1 MIPEQP
7 ATLAVAPDVALE
19 SRLAVPPG
27 APAGVVICHPHP
39 LYGGD
44 MDNPVVVRV
53 QQVCADLGL
62 ATLRFNFRG
71 VGGSSGTHGGGGA
84 EQDDARAALDA
95 LSAATGARPLAIAG
109 YSFGAW
115 VAALVGYHDARVTA
129 LALIAPPLAM
139 YDFGGVEGK
148 RVPTLAVAGSA
159 DPYCPAGD
167 FQRFTERFAWV
178 TPAVIEGADHFFFGK
193 LYPLG
198 EAVGGWARGG
208 SLRERVRSASGGE
221 APLRVYPRGRRAGV
235 AFPAERMMRI
245 PSSTV
250 SPVAMTLSRSTT
262 TTSPR

>member
-1 MIPEQP
+1 MIPEAP

-19 SRLAVPPG
+19 GRLAVPAG

-53 QQVCADLGL
+53 QQVCAELGL

-71 VGGSSGTHGGGGA
+71 VGGSSGTHGGAVG

-95 LSAATGARPLAIAG
+95 LARATGTGPLAVAG

-115 VAALVGYHDARVTA
+115 VAALVGYRDARVAA
-129 LALIAPPLAM
+129 LALIAPPLAT
-139 YDFGGVEGK
+139 YDFGGVELT
-148 RVPTLAVAGSA
+148 RVPTLALAGTA

-167 FQRFTERFAWV
+167 FQRFAARFAWV

-198 EAVGGWARGG
+198 EAIGDWARGWIPTGARHRG
-208 SLRERVRSASGGE
+208 SK
-221 APLRVYPRGRRAGV
+221 
-235 AFPAERMMRI
+235 
-245 PSSTV
+245 
-250 SPVAMTLSRSTT
+250 
-262 TTSPR
+262 